1 MHFFQKSF
9 LFLLVIFASGLVQ
22 ASACT
27 YREAI
32 MALERGNTTRGMA
45 LMRMANRDGDKR
57 AGDYL
62 IMNYVITKSDQSE
75 TLAIDSPQKPLIS
88 LNRVEP

>member
-1 MHFFQKSF
+1 MDFIQKSL
-9 LFLLVIFASGLVQ
+9 LFLLLMFASGSAL
-22 ASACT
+22 AEACT

-32 MALERGNTTRGMA
+32 MALERGNTSRGIA

-62 IMNYVITKSDQSE
+62 VMKSYQFQA
-75 TLAIDSPQKPLIS
+75 LAIDLPQGSLIS